1 MGVLKKFEQ
10 RLEGLVNG
18 TFAKVFKSEVQP
30 VEIAGA
36 LQRECDNNATIWNR
50 ERTVVPNDF
59 IVELSAPDFERL
71 SPYSGQLGDELSG
84 MVRDYAKQQR
94 YTFMGPIKVHL
105 EKADDLDTGL
115 YRVRS
120 RTLASSTNQQSQP
133 SQQPPQPGRGPAS
146 APPAAGG
153 GYGYPPAANA
163 AGGTASRRP
172 ARRRCPRGRLRAAL
186 RRPRREPGRVTR
198 QDRCPAHRCVTGSR
212 SMAHAIRSRAPRW
225 SSAAAPKPMC
235 GSTTPASLAGTVRF
249 GPERPRRSRIS
260 GPPTASWWT
269 GSTPPALRSATA
281 RGSSWAVPPSF
292 TGKPKGEAGAM
303 SELTLTVMRLGF
315 LAVLWLFV
323 IVAVQVIRSDLF
335 GTRVTQRGS
344 RRDSGRQQQ
353 AAARQGAPPQQ
364 RAQQQNSGGG
374 GGRQRRGA
382 PTKLVVSEGTLTGTT
397 VALQGQTITLGRAH
411 DSTIV
416 LDDDYAS
423 SKHARIYPDRDG
435 QWIVEDLGSTNG
447 TYLDRARLTTPQ
459 PIPLGAP
466 IRIGKTVIELRK

>member
-50 ERTVVPNDF
+50 DRTVVPNDF
-59 IVELSAPDFERL
+59 IVELSTPDFERL
-71 SPYSGQLGDELSG
+71 SPYSGQLGDELAG

-120 RTLASSTNQQSQP
+120 RTLASSTDQQAP
-133 SQQPPQPGRGPAS
+133 ERAPAGPPPGRP
-146 APPAAGG
+146 G
-153 GYGYPPAANA
+153 GYGYPAAAPGAGPTGAPPMPSAPPPGVRPGPSRWAHGPARLRA
-163 AGGTASRRP
+163 RRP
-172 ARRRCPRGRLRAAL
+172 AAAC
-186 RRPRREPGRVTR
+186 G
-198 QDRCPAHRCVTGSR
+198 TGSR
-212 SMAHAIRSRAPRW
+212 SMAPAIRSPARRW
-225 SSAAAPKPMC
+225 CWVAAPKPTC
-235 GSTTPASLAGTVRF
+235 GSTTPAYRAGTVRS

-281 RGSSWAVPPSF
+281 RGSSWAAPPSF

-344 RRDSGRQQQ
+344 RRDASRPQQAARQTTPPPQRQQQ
-353 AAARQGAPPQQ
+353 AAPP
-364 RAQQQNSGGG
+364 SGG

-423 SKHARIYPDRDG
+423 SRHARIYPDRDG

-447 TYLDRARLTTPQ
+447 TYLDRSRLTTPT
-459 PIPLGAP
+459 PVPLGAP